1 MSFYFIVFEGYIVV
15 KEVVMLKQSSLER
28 KEFKHEE
35 LALMKKLDFN
45 DIEIIQP
52 DNLGQILIWT
62 SKLAEYHH
70 AQFVEFSHKLNIVD
84 KIEEREE
91 INNKINF
98 YRKSRVLEN
107 HIKDFYL
114 KKLLDQGKATVT
126 GYIKHPIKQDTNY
139 AVISYQGYHF
149 VSFATP
155 EIIEKFPLHFIDFVQ
170 SETPKTLADIH
181 SDEAVLLS
189 TVKNFITPF
198 KEQYKK
204 IKSKNKEIKEHN
216 TVVHKI
222 YIKIKNKEAT
232 LQKPTDSK
240 PKESSP
246 KSDEKITLPVKMK
259 QVAIQQNIASQ
270 EKSITVI
277 KKRKFA
283 LNKDK

>member
-15 KEVVMLKQSSLER
+15 NEVVMLKQSSLER

-70 AQFVEFSHKLNIVD
+70 AQFVEFSHKLDIVD
-84 KIEEREE
+84 EIEEREE

-98 YRKSRVLEN
+98 YRKSRFLEN

-114 KKLLDQGKATVT
+114 KKLLDQGEATVK
-126 GYIKHPIKQDTNY
+126 GYIKHPIKQDTKY
-139 AVISYQGYHF
+139 AVISYHGYNF
-149 VSFATP
+149 ISFATP
-155 EIIEKFPLHFIDFVQ
+155 EIIEKFPLHLIDFVQ
-170 SETPKTLADIH
+170 RETPKALADIH
-181 SDEAVLLS
+181 PDEALLLS
-189 TVKNFITPF
+189 TIKNFINPF

-204 IKSKNKEIKEHN
+204 ITRKNREIKEHN
-216 TVVHKI
+216 AVVHEI
-222 YIKIKNKEAT
+222 FIKIKNKEAT
-232 LQKPTDSK
+232 LH
-240 PKESSP
+240 KEMVKNRENP
-246 KSDEKITLPVKMK
+246 ILEVTEK
-259 QVAIQQNIASQ
+259 
-270 EKSITVI
+270 KSISVKVKDIPVQQDLAQKQKSVTVI

-283 LNKDK
+283 LIKDK

>member
-1 MSFYFIVFEGYIVV
+1 MVN
-15 KEVVMLKQSSLER
+15 EVVMLKQSSLER

-114 KKLLDQGKATVT
+114 K
-126 GYIKHPIKQDTNY
+126 
-139 AVISYQGYHF
+139 SYW
-149 VSFATP
+149 
-155 EIIEKFPLHFIDFVQ
+155 
-170 SETPKTLADIH
+170 
-181 SDEAVLLS
+181 
-189 TVKNFITPF
+189 
-198 KEQYKK
+198 
-204 IKSKNKEIKEHN
+204 IKE
-216 TVVHKI
+216 
-222 YIKIKNKEAT
+222 
-232 LQKPTDSK
+232 
-240 PKESSP
+240 
-246 KSDEKITLPVKMK
+246 
-259 QVAIQQNIASQ
+259 
-270 EKSITVI
+270 
-277 KKRKFA
+277 KRQ
-283 LNKDK
+283 

>member
-70 AQFVEFSHKLNIVD
+70 AQFVEFSHKLDHVD
-84 KIEEREE
+84 EIEERED
-91 INNKINF
+91 INKKITF
-98 YRKSRVLEN
+98 YRKSRVSEN

-114 KKLLDQGKATVT
+114 KKLLDQGEATVK
-126 GYIKHPIKQDTNY
+126 GYIKHPIKQDMNY
-139 AVISYQGYHF
+139 AVIYYQGYHF

-181 SDEAVLLS
+181 PDEALLLS
-189 TVKNFITPF
+189 TIKNFINPF

-204 IKSKNKEIKEHN
+204 ITRKNREIKEHN
-216 TVVHKI
+216 AVVHEI
-222 YIKIKNKEAT
+222 FIKIKNKEAT

-240 PKESSP
+240 PKQSSP
-246 KSDEKITLPVKMK
+246 KSTEKSAVPVEMK

-270 EKSITVI
+270 EKPITVI

-283 LNKDK
+283 LIKDK

>member
-70 AQFVEFSHKLNIVD
+70 AQFVEFSHKLDIVD
-84 KIEEREE
+84 EIEEREE

-114 KKLLDQGKATVT
+114 KKLLDQGEATVK

-170 SETPKTLADIH
+170 SEAPKTLADIH
-181 SDEAVLLS
+181 PDEALLLS
-189 TVKNFITPF
+189 TVQNFIRPF

-216 TVVHKI
+216 RVVYKI
-222 YIKIKNKEAT
+222 YIKIKKKEAT
-232 LQKPTDSK
+232 LQKSTGSK
-240 PKESSP
+240 PQESNP
-246 KSDEKITLPVKMK
+246 KPIENSAAPVEK
-259 QVAIQQNIASQ
+259 QVAIQKNMAPQ
-270 EKSITVI
+270 EKAITVI